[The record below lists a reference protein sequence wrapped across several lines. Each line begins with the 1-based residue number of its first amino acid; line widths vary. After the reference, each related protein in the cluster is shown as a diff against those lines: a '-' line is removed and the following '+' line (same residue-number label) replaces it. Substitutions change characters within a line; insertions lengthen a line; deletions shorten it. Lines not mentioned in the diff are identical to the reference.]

1 MGRLPGTPPAIP
13 GFHFLAPLGTGGFAD
28 VHLYEQSMPRRKVA
42 VKVLHGD
49 TISKETLATFTREA
63 DAMAAL
69 STHPSILT
77 IYQASVSSDGRPYL
91 VLEYCKESMGG
102 RYRNEYLPVDE
113 VVSVGIRVG
122 AALETVH
129 RSGMLHRD
137 IKPSNLLINEYGRP
151 LLSDFGIVGGRGEQA
166 GENIALSVPWS
177 APEVVAGESTGS
189 IATEVW
195 SLGAT
200 LYALLA
206 GRSPFEGLD
215 GQSNTEE
222 AVKKRIRKAKYTP
235 TGRADVPQALEAVLA
250 KSMAPKPEDRY
261 RSVGQMVQ
269 DLRAIEAGSRW
280 PVTEYQLAGGTGVL
294 SFDDY
299 AADPQ
304 RMGLPVRSSVAVQSG
319 RRRVSRDTQSA
330 SMPSMANSR
339 SSEASGLTKGQ
350 VWGIVAAAVSA
361 TAGVAV
367 ALMMWMGG

>member
-13 GFHFLAPLGTGGFAD
+13 GFHFMAPLGTGGFAD

-42 VKVLHGD
+42 VKVLHGEAV
-49 TISKETLATFTREA
+49 SKETLATFTREA

-77 IYQASVSSDGRPYL
+77 IYQASVSSDGRPYF
-91 VLEYCKESMGG
+91 VLEYCKDSMGD

-113 VVSVGIRVG
+113 VVAVGIRIG

-137 IKPSNLLINEYGRP
+137 IKPSNVLINEYGKP
-151 LLSDFGIVGGRGEQA
+151 LLSDFGIVGGHGEQA
-166 GENIALSVPWS
+166 GDNIALSVPWS
-177 APEVVAGESTGS
+177 APEVVSGDSTGS

-195 SLGAT
+195 GLGAT

-206 GRSPFEGLD
+206 GRSPFEGRQ
-215 GQSNTEE
+215 GESNTEE

-235 TGRADVPQALEAVLA
+235 VGRADVPQALEAVLA
-250 KSMAPKPEDRY
+250 KSMAPKPTDRY
-261 RSVGQMVQ
+261 RSAEQMMQ
-269 DLRAIEAGSRW
+269 DLRAVESGFGW
-280 PVTEYQLAGGTGVL
+280 PATDYQLAGAGVV
-294 SFDDY
+294 SFDEG
-299 AADPQ
+299 ASDPQ
-304 RMGLPVRSSVAVQSG
+304 RLGLPVRSSVPTQSN
-319 RRRVSRDTQSA
+319 RRRVSRNTQSA
-330 SMPSMANSR
+330 SVPTSATSR
-339 SSEASGLTKGQ
+339 ASEASGLTRGQ

-367 ALMMWMGG
+367 ALMMWLGG